1 MTRLFIP
8 GPVDVDPEVSAA
20 QTRDM
25 LPHRSEQF
33 EILFR
38 RTWEKASQLF
48 ATSQRVFITTSSGTG
63 LQEAAVRNLAKDT
76 VLSCVNGAFGQ
87 RWHDVAVANGKDADK
102 LEAAW
107 GEPILPDKA
116 TTALE
121 KKSYGIITIVH
132 NESSTGLENPVREI
146 TSAVQ
151 ETSPETLVCVD
162 AVSSLGGVKIEMDAW
177 GLDFVLTSSQK
188 CLGLPPGLAL
198 AAVSDRAMARVKQVP
213 DRGWYFDL
221 ARLERHLLKDST
233 PATPAIAL
241 IYALDVQMDRILAE
255 GLENRFMRHS
265 DLAERVQEWAMEQ
278 GFGLF
283 ASEGYRSKTVT
294 AVTNTLDLNIP
305 ELNIFL
311 MKKGMR
317 IANGYGPLKDKTFR
331 IAHMAETQMKD
342 LEQLLK
348 RMQKF
353 IQTNSTLDETP

>member
-8 GPVDVDPEVSAA
+8 GPVDVDADVSEA

-33 EILFR
+33 ETLFR
-38 RTWEKASQLF
+38 RTWEKASKLY

-63 LQEAAVRNLAKDT
+63 LQEAAVRNLAKDA
-76 VLSCVNGAFGQ
+76 VLSCVNGAFGE
-87 RWHDVAVANGKDADK
+87 RWHNVAVANGKDTDK

-107 GEPILPDKA
+107 GEPILTEKITA
-116 TTALE
+116 ALE
-121 KKSYGIITIVH
+121 RKSYDIITIVH

-151 ETSPETLVCVD
+151 ETSPETLICVD

-213 DRGWYFDL
+213 GRGWYFDL

-233 PATPAIAL
+233 PATPAISL
-241 IYALDVQMDRILAE
+241 IYALDVQLDRILAE
-255 GLENRFMRHS
+255 GLENRFRRHS
-265 DLAERVQEWAMEQ
+265 EMAERVQEWALEQ
-278 GFGLF
+278 GLGLF
-283 ASEGYRSKTVT
+283 ADEGYRSKTVT
-294 AVTNTLDLNIP
+294 VVANTLDLDLDG
-305 ELNIFL
+305 LNAYL
-311 MKKGMR
+311 MKKDMR
-317 IANGYGPLKDKTFR
+317 IAYGYGSLKDKTFR
-331 IAHMAETQMKD
+331 IAHMGETQFKD

-353 IQTNSTLDETP
+353 IETKQT